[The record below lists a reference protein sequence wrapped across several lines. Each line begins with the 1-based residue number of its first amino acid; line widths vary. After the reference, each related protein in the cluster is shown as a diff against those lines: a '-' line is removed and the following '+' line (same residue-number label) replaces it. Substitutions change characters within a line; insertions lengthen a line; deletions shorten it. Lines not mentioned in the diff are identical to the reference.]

1 MSAEFVTVI
10 LAAGQGTR
18 MKSALPKV
26 MHKLAGLPM
35 YAHIVEAALR
45 AGAHD
50 VVLVVGHARAEV
62 ERDVVARFDRRVT
75 TAVQEQQLGTGDAVR
90 AGVMGLTSFEG
101 YVVILYG
108 DTPLVHEGLIS
119 ALMTSASDSGK
130 KAVVLTS
137 EIADPTGYGRILR
150 DAEGKVLG
158 IREHKD
164 ASSEERAV
172 REINCGA
179 YAFEASFLRDALS
192 KLLTNNAQGE
202 LYITDVVGQA
212 AALDSV
218 TAVRWNFD
226 DVGGVND
233 RAQLAVCEATLRL
246 RIAERF
252 AQRGVTIRHLAT
264 TYIDAH
270 VEIEPDA
277 VLEANVHLRGQTKLA
292 AGAHVD
298 TGCVLNNVTVARGA
312 YLKPYTVATDSTI
325 GEDVETG
332 PFAHLR
338 PESVLEA
345 KSKIGNFVEMKK
357 TRLGRGSKA
366 SHLSYLGDGQIGENV
381 NIGAGTIFCN
391 YDGVNKHVTTIED
404 NAFIGSDSQLIAPV
418 RIGEGAYVGTG
429 STINRDVPSG
439 ALAVSRARQENKEGY
454 AAKLAARFKALKA
467 AKAAK

>member
-1 MSAEFVTVI
+1 MSAAFVTVI

-26 MHKLAGLPM
+26 MHPIAGLPM
-35 YAHIVEAALR
+35 YAHIVEAALG
-45 AGAHD
+45 AGSHD

-62 ERDVVARFDRRVT
+62 ERDVRARFDQRVS

-90 AGVMGLTSFEG
+90 AGVAGLKDSTG

-108 DTPLVHEGLIS
+108 DTPLVHEALIS
-119 ALMTSASDSGK
+119 ALMARAGESSAR
-130 KAVVLTS
+130 AVVLTS
-137 EIADPTGYGRILR
+137 EVADPSGYGRILR
-150 DAEGKVLG
+150 DQRGKVLG

-164 ASSEERAV
+164 ASASERAV

-179 YAFEASFLRDALS
+179 YAFQAEFLRDALS
-192 KLLTNNAQGE
+192 KLATDNAQGE

-218 TAVRWNFD
+218 ATVAWSFE

-233 RAQLAVCEATLRL
+233 RAQLATCEAAMRL
-246 RIAERF
+246 RIARRL
-252 AQRGVTIRHLAT
+252 AVSGVTIRDLT
-264 TYIDAH
+264 TAYIDAH
-270 VEIEPDA
+270 VSIDPDVVIEP
-277 VLEANVHLRGQTKLA
+277 NVHLRGNTRIQS
-292 AGAHVD
+292 GARIDV
-298 TGCVLNNVTVARGA
+298 GCVLSNVSVARGA
-312 YLKPYTVATDSTI
+312 YLKPYTVATDSEI
-325 GEDVETG
+325 GERVETG

-338 PESVLEA
+338 PESVLETD
-345 KSKIGNFVEMKK
+345 SRIGNFVEMKK

-366 SHLSYLGDGQIGENV
+366 SHLSYLGDGVIGTHV

-404 NAFIGSDSQLIAPV
+404 DAFIGSDSQLIAPV

-429 STINRDVPSG
+429 STINRDVPAG
-439 ALAVSRARQENKEGY
+439 ALAISRAKQENKLGY
-454 AAKLAARFKALKA
+454 AARLAARFSALKA
-467 AKAAK
+467 AKGKK